1 MQQIAPVSPSGRRL
15 SSSAS
20 LVGPAPSV
28 YHDPQEMELDTT
40 PTHQPGRTTFSDSRI
55 RTPLPSGPRLDKVT
69 PYTPGAGLDSPKSD
83 IQGLASRILA
93 DPYRGRYRTV
103 QVLLLYWEDD
113 DDKAGVQEAV
123 DQLSNILKAQYNHTL
138 EIKSIPSPSETCKSS
153 WKWLSSTITSFVEHN
168 DQRDDLKIVY
178 YNGHSYLDADRQM
191 MLAR

>member
-1 MQQIAPVSPSGRRL
+1 MQQLAPVSPSGRRL
-15 SSSAS
+15 SPSSLISSA
-20 LVGPAPSV
+20 PPV

-40 PTHQPGRTTFSDSRI
+40 PTHQAGRTTSSESRI

-69 PYTPGAGLDSPKSD
+69 PYTPGAGLGSPKGD

-93 DPYRGRYRTV
+93 DPYRGRYRSV

-113 DDKAGVQEAV
+113 DERAGVEGAV
-123 DQLSNILKAQYNHTL
+123 DQLSSILSAQYNHTL
-138 EIKSIPSPSETCKSS
+138 EIKSIPSPSESCKSS
-153 WKWLSSTITSFVEHN
+153 WKWLSSTITGFVEHN

>member
-1 MQQIAPVSPSGRRL
+1 MQNIAPVSPSGRRL
-15 SSSAS
+15 SPSAS
-20 LVGPAPSV
+20 LIGSAPSV

-40 PTHQPGRTTFSDSRI
+40 PSHQPGRTTFSESRI

-69 PYTPGAGLDSPKSD
+69 PYTPGAGLESPKGD

-103 QVLLLYWEDD
+103 QVLLLSWEDD
-113 DDKAGVQEAV
+113 DEQAAVREAV
-123 DQLSNILKAQYNHTL
+123 DQLSTILGGQYNYTL
-138 EIKSIPSPSETCKSS
+138 EIKLIPSPSESCKSS
-153 WKWLSSTITSFVEHN
+153 WKWLSSTITTFVERH
-168 DQRDDLKIVY
+168 DQRDDLKMVY